1 MASTAYYNWVKK
13 GKPYK
18 LAQPAKDVQIN
29 IRSHGFTVYDYPN
42 DAHLT
47 ARVPEDHTP
56 FSATGWP
63 KTSAFGIAH
72 AIDIM
77 PRGKSM
83 NELARMARQI
93 IADKDAKVPGTEW
106 IKYLNWTDENGQC
119 FHVSWQPNKTVR
131 SSSDRDHIHVSG
143 RSDMDNARATGYDP
157 YQRMMKP
164 PQQLTEGAPTMMLIK
179 IDASAAVFLSDGV
192 VARWVQNEQ
201 ELADIQTLASEGHIF
216 MPKTDVRVVG
226 DMKLIGRIFGPCPDP
241 MFADLAEK
249 GSV

>member
-1 MASTAYYNWVKK
+1 MASSAYTRWLNM

-18 LAQPAKDVQIN
+18 LAQPVKDVQLN

-42 DAHLT
+42 LAHLT

-77 PRGKSM
+77 PRSNNM
-83 NELARMARQI
+83 AELTKMANQI
-93 IADKDAKVPGTEW
+93 IADKRARVPGTEW
-106 IKYLNWTDENGQC
+106 IKYMNYTDAAGHC
-119 FHVSWQPNKTVR
+119 FHISWQPNEAIR
-131 SSSDRDHIHVSG
+131 SSSDRGHIHLSG

-164 PQQLTEGAPTMMLIK
+164 PQQLTEGAPTMMLIQL
-179 IDASAAVFLSDGV
+179 SGNAAVFLSDGV

-201 ELADIQTLASEGHIF
+201 ELADIVTLAEEGHIF

-226 DMKLIGRIFGPCPDP
+226 DMKLIGRLLGPLPDDS
-241 MFADLAEK
+241 FADLAEK
-249 GSV
+249 GSA

>member
-18 LAQPAKDVQIN
+18 LAQPVKDVQLN

-93 IADKDAKVPGTEW
+93 IADKDAKLPGTEW

-119 FHVSWQPNKTVR
+119 FHVSWQPNKSVR
-131 SSSDRDHIHVSG
+131 SSSDRNHIHVSG
-143 RSDMDNARATGYDP
+143 RSDMDSTRATGYDP
-157 YQRMMKP
+157 YQRMMN
-164 PQQLTEGAPTMMLIK
+164 PQQPLTEGAPTMMLIK
-179 IDASAAVFLSDGV
+179 YDESAAVFLSDGV

-201 ELADIQTLASEGHIF
+201 ELADIQTLANEGHIF

-226 DMKLIGRIFGPCPDP
+226 DMKLVGRIFGPVPDP